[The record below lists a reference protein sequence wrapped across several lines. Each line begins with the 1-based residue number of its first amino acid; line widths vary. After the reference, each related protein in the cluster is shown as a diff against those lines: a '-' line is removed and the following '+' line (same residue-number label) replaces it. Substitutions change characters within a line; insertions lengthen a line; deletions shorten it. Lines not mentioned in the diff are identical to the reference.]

1 MKPGALVV
9 AADPKCTKCRGLG
22 YRVVRAGE
30 HAKAETCS
38 CVAKCPLCNGTGWV
52 AMEAEPGHPG
62 GRWARRRR
70 CACNVLPERI
80 NRFNDAG
87 IPARHADSRLAS
99 FDPRGSPGLIP
110 VHKVAMQWPQQFQPG
125 KAENRGMVL
134 HGDVGRGKTHL
145 MVGMLRELVFTAGVT
160 VRFVEFSH
168 LLSEIKSGFD
178 AGRGAS
184 ELLDP
189 LVSVEVLAI
198 DELGKGRNTEFE
210 QTVIDELVSRRYNA
224 MAPILATTNYGPGE
238 ASGRAVANAADV
250 EPRATQPLLAD
261 RIGTRVYSR
270 LREICDFVGV
280 PGEDHREKLHTRK
293 RT

>member
-1 MKPGALVV
+1 MKPEPLVV
-9 AADPKCTKCRGLG
+9 ATDPQCAKCRGAG

-30 HAKAETCS
+30 LAKSEICG
-38 CVAKCPLCNGTGWV
+38 CVGRCPLCGGTGWV

-70 CACNVLPERI
+70 CACQVLPERVR
-80 NRFNDAG
+80 RFNEAG
-87 IPARHADSRLAS
+87 IPARHADSRIGN
-99 FDPRGSPGLIP
+99 FDP
-110 VHKVAMQWPQQFQPG
+110 QG
-125 KAENRGMVL
+125 KAELIMVLKAIKGWLVGFEPGKTDNRGMVL

-145 MVGMLRELVFTAGVT
+145 MVGMLRDLVFTAGVT

-189 LVSVEVLAI
+189 LVAVEVLAI

-224 MAPILATTNYGPGE
+224 MAPILSTTNYGPGE
-238 ASGRAVANAADV
+238 ATGRAVANAADV
-250 EPRATQPLLAD
+250 DPRATQPLLAD
-261 RIGTRVYSR
+261 RIGSRVYSR